1 MDPKSP
7 LPLEEEQRGAS
18 AEGVSGAA
26 AEGAMPFPAAMPLP
40 LEEEQRRSEESSSKE
55 ESSQE

>member
-26 AEGAMPFPAAMPLP
+26 AAGAMPLP